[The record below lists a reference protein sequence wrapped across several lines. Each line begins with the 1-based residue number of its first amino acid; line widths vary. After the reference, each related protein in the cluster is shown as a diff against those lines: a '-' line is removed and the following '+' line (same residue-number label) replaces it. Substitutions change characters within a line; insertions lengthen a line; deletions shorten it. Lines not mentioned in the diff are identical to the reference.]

1 MSEFLAIEWEHEHVC
16 GVLADVS
23 PGRVRV
29 ERTFVIPKPSTSV
42 SSSGP
47 LKIDWL
53 KPELMK
59 LGITS
64 GQVLVALPRDEAI
77 VKRLE
82 LPEVPDDELPVMVRF
97 QAGAKS
103 SVALDE
109 LALDFIPLPK
119 RSEIPGRE
127 VLMATVPRQTIDE
140 VLTVCRTGGLE
151 PVVIGLTAAAVAEFV
166 ARAESPADHAA
177 SGASLVVARHGNR
190 VEISML
196 RRAHLLF
203 SHSARLS
210 DAATGQEAQ
219 AIVAEVSRALVA
231 LRGAIA
237 DVTIERAWTLVSAS
251 EHEQLAESLHRRL
264 QCEVVALD
272 PFTSVERD
280 PRVGDAIADRSL
292 FAGPIG
298 MLLAK
303 SDPRVP
309 GLDFLSP
316 RQPPVK
322 RDVRKRRQ
330 ILAGAGALALVLL
343 LGGAHWWRLSG
354 LDAEILELAN
364 AQTKLDQEIN
374 LEAPAKNA
382 SDAVAVWVAN
392 GEDWLDELV
401 ELTER
406 MPATDRVFLSSLVC
420 EPRYQGTGFAKFAL
434 KGLARKRED
443 ALHLNESFLGAADRY
458 QGLPVR
464 ERPADNKIEYYD
476 TSFDKDIRLLTVKPD
491 GDRAQSEKTQSGE
504 AKKPPGPG
512 TASDSGTRPPV
523 KPVDGQPGASIE
535 APRRGGEAS

>member
-1 MSEFLAIEWEHEHVC
+1 MPELLAIEWEHEQVR
-16 GVLADVS
+16 GVVAEVV
-23 PGRVRV
+23 PGRVRI
-29 ERTFVIPKPSTSV
+29 ERTFVIPKPMASGSST
-42 SSSGP
+42 GP

-53 KPELMK
+53 KTEMAHQRI
-59 LGITS
+59 GG
-64 GQVLVALPRDEAI
+64 GQALVVLPRDEAI

-82 LPEVPDDELPVMVRF
+82 LPEAPDEELPVMVRF

-119 RSEIPGRE
+119 RSDVPGRE

-140 VLTVCRTGGLE
+140 VVTVCRSGGLE

-166 ARAESPADHAA
+166 ARAESSADNAA
-177 SGASLVVARHGNR
+177 GGASLVVARHGNR

-196 RRAHLLF
+196 RRCHLLY

-237 DVTIERAWTLVSAS
+237 DVKIERAWTLVSAA

-272 PFTSVERD
+272 PFSSVERD

-298 MLLAK
+298 MLLARA
-303 SDPRVP
+303 DARVP

-322 RDVRKRRQ
+322 RNVRKQRLIRAA
-330 ILAGAGALALVLL
+330 AGAVALVLL
-343 LGGAHWWRLSG
+343 LGTVHWLQLSN
-354 LDAEILELAN
+354 LDAQIEDLAD
-364 AQTKLDQEIN
+364 TERKLDQE
-374 LEAPAKNA
+374 LAEGAPSKKSSDEVAK
-382 SDAVAVWVAN
+382 WVAD
-392 GEDWLDELV
+392 GEEWLDELP
-401 ELTER
+401 ELASR
-406 MPATDRVFLSSLVC
+406 MPGTDRVYLKMLRC
-420 EPRYQGTGFAKFAL
+420 EAKTAGSAYAPMYLDGFA
-434 KGLARKRED
+434 REQKD
-443 ALHLNESFLGAADRY
+443 ALNLNEAFLKAGDRY
-458 QGLPVR
+458 VGMPVTEQPEPKPPEYYSWSFRKEIHVMKGKNEGGKKRSSDSSSGSAPAGAPGAGTAAQPAPSAGRSTAAGVPR
-464 ERPADNKIEYYD
+464 ER
-476 TSFDKDIRLLTVKPD
+476 
-491 GDRAQSEKTQSGE
+491 GRASS
-504 AKKPPGPG
+504 
-512 TASDSGTRPPV
+512 
-523 KPVDGQPGASIE
+523 
-535 APRRGGEAS
+535 